1 MTITS
6 AISNSFKV
14 EILQGGHNF
23 NDSSGAPTGN
33 TFKIALYSSDS
44 ASLSKTT
51 TAYAAPSDPTANPT
65 DTYEV
70 TTTSSGYTG
79 GGNTLVASAD
89 PVLSGDTACVKF
101 NTTTWG
107 SSASFTARGCLIY
120 NTTSIT
126 GFTPSRSVCAV
137 NFGSDKTVT
146 SGTFT
151 IQFPAQTAGNAI
163 VQIAQGVTPY
173 GNR

>member
-6 AISNSFKV
+6 AICNSFKV

-33 TFKIALYSSDS
+33 TFKLALYSSNS
-44 ASLSKTT
+44 ATLSKST
-51 TAYAAPSDPTANPT
+51 TAYTAPSDATADPTN
-65 DTYEV
+65 TYEV

-79 GGNTLVASAD
+79 GGNTLSASAD

-101 NTTTWG
+101 ADTTWG

-120 NTTSIT
+120 NTNASNKA
-126 GFTPSRSVCAV
+126 VCAI
-137 NFGSDKTVT
+137 NFGADKTVT

-163 VQIAQGVTPY
+163 IQIA
-173 GNR
+173 

>member
-1 MTITS
+1 MAITS
-6 AISNSFKV
+6 AICNSFKV

-33 TFKIALYSSDS
+33 TFKLALYSSNS
-44 ASLSKTT
+44 ATLSKST
-51 TAYAAPSDPTANPT
+51 TAYAAPSDATADPTS
-65 DTYEV
+65 TYEV
-70 TTTSSGYTG
+70 TTTSSGYSA
-79 GGNTLVASAD
+79 GGNTLSASAD

-101 NTTTWG
+101 ADTSWG

-120 NTTSIT
+120 NSTNSNKA
-126 GFTPSRSVCAV
+126 VCAI
-137 NFGSDKTVT
+137 NFGGDKTVT

-163 VQIAQGVTPY
+163 IQIA
-173 GNR
+173 

>member
-6 AISNSFKV
+6 AICNSFKV

-33 TFKIALYSSDS
+33 TFKLALYSSDS
-44 ASLSKTT
+44 ATLNKSTT
-51 TAYAAPSDPTANPT
+51 QYTAPTDATADPTN
-65 DTYEV
+65 TYEV
-70 TTTSSGYTG
+70 TTTSSGYPS
-79 GGNTLVASAD
+79 GGNTLAATAD

-101 NTTTWG
+101 DTTSFT
-107 SSASFTARGCLIY
+107 SASFTARGCLIY
-120 NTTSIT
+120 NTTAVT
-126 GFTPSRSVCAV
+126 GFTTNRSVCAI

-163 VQIAQGVTPY
+163 IQIA
-173 GNR
+173 

>member
-1 MTITS
+1 MAITS
-6 AISNSFKV
+6 AICNSFKV

-33 TFKIALYSSDS
+33 AFKIALYSSNS
-44 ASLSKTT
+44 ATLSKST
-51 TAYAAPSDPTANPT
+51 TAYTAPADGTADPTN
-65 DTYEV
+65 TYEV
-70 TTTSSGYTG
+70 TSTSSGYTT
-79 GGNTLVASAD
+79 GGNTLSASAD

-101 NTTTWG
+101 ADTSWG

-120 NTTSIT
+120 NSTAVT
-126 GFTPSRSVCAV
+126 GFTTNRAVCAI
-137 NFGSDKTVT
+137 NFGADKTVT

-163 VQIAQGVTPY
+163 IQIA
-173 GNR
+173 